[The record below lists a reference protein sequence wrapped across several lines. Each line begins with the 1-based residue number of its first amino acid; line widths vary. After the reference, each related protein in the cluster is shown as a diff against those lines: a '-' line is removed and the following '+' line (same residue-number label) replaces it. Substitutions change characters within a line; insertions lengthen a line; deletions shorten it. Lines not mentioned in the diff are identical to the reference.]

1 MLIITLNW
9 VYIFITCFITGHA
22 ILSALSLVFGEKIK
36 WGLLHIELSGFAFV
50 TAYAGYFSLFHG
62 VGAAANVVLILIC
75 LLLLF
80 FERAYY
86 IKKAGALPGFLG
98 IRLRSC
104 TASPL
109 RLLWLIPFILIFL
122 FILILSCYGSFHSD
136 SGLYHAQSIR
146 WIEEYGVI
154 RGLGLLQNRFGYN
167 SAFFS
172 VSALYSFAFL
182 GQSLHGVNGYMA
194 ELVSLYAFYGIKK
207 SLFDR
212 SFGRLSNFAELAPL
226 FYMVLGG
233 IELISPTTDPILL
246 YLFFA
251 IVILWIREAE
261 GDDRTIVYTLLCII
275 TVFLVSVKLSV
286 GVLVLLVIQ
295 PAVSLIREKRV
306 KEIIVSISSGVI
318 LLLPYFIRNVLISG
332 YLIYPFPG
340 IDLFDLPWKI
350 PYESARHDADEIT
363 TWARYVRD
371 ASRIDEKVWEWAPS
385 WWQGQTVHDRCFSLV
400 FIIGAVAGLVWCIIS
415 LIRQILS
422 REKRRLTVR
431 MLFLE
436 SVLIAGSLFWFLSA
450 PLIRYGYLYLLLL
463 PLLTAGCI
471 YNSGRTAGTAGR
483 ILSCIIPALLI
494 VMMLLPIGSIFY
506 KDIVYM
512 ENNRSCQYAVFQKDY
527 PVSPVKSREYCG
539 SVFYFPEEPG
549 TPVWYAAFPSVLYE
563 ENLDYIEPMGDTIKD
578 GFRIREQNAALQRG
592 H

>member
-1 MLIITLNW
+1 MLIIILNW
-9 VYIFITCFITGHA
+9 AYIFITCFITGHA
-22 ILSALSLVFGEKIK
+22 LLSALSHVFSEKTK

-50 TAYAGYFSLFHG
+50 TAYAGYFSIFHG
-62 VGAAANVVLILIC
+62 VGAAANAGLILIC
-75 LLLLF
+75 LFLLII
-80 FERAYY
+80 EKNYY
-86 IKKAGALPGFLG
+86 LEKISAVPGFFSKR
-98 IRLRSC
+98 IRVIA
-104 TASPL
+104 ASPL
-109 RLLWLIPFILIFL
+109 RLIWLIPFILIFL
-122 FILILSCYGSFHSD
+122 FILILTCYGSFHSD

-146 WIEEYGVI
+146 WVEEYGVI

-194 ELVSLYAFYGIKK
+194 ELVTLYAFYGIKQAI
-207 SLFDR
+207 SDR
-212 SFGRLSNFAELAPL
+212 SLGKLSSFAELAPI
-226 FYMVLGG
+226 FYTVIGG
-233 IELISPTTDPILL
+233 TELISPTTDPILL

-261 GDDRTIVYTLLCII
+261 EDNRIIVYTLLCII
-275 TVFLVSVKLSV
+275 NVFLVSVKLSV

-295 PAVSLIREKRV
+295 PAVSLIRGKRV
-306 KEIIVSISSGVI
+306 KEITVSICSGII
-318 LLLPYFIRNVLISG
+318 LTLPYFIRNVLISG
-332 YLIYPFPG
+332 WLIYPFPG

-385 WWQGQTVHDRCFSLV
+385 WWQGQTVLDRCFSLV
-400 FIIGAVAGLVWCIIS
+400 FLTGFLAGVIWCIIS
-415 LIRQILS
+415 LIRLLIS
-422 REKRRLTVR
+422 RDKNRMLIR
-431 MLFLE
+431 MLFPE
-436 SVLIAGSLFWFLSA
+436 SVLIAGSLFWFFTA

-463 PLLTAGCI
+463 PLITAGCI
-471 YNSGRTAGTAGR
+471 YNSGRTAGRAERVLT
-483 ILSCIIPALLI
+483 CIIPALFI
-494 VMMLLPIGSIFY
+494 VMMLLPLSNIFY
-506 KDIVYM
+506 RDIAYM
-512 ENNRSCQYAVFQKDY
+512 NNNRSRQYAVFQKDY

-563 ENLDYIEPMGDTIKD
+563 ENLDYIEPMGDEIKD
-578 GFRIREQNAALQRG
+578 GFRIRE
-592 H
+592 

>member
-1 MLIITLNW
+1 MLIIILNW
-9 VYIFITCFITGHA
+9 AYIFITCFITGHA
-22 ILSALSLVFGEKIK
+22 LLSALSLAFAEKTR

-62 VGAAANVVLILIC
+62 VGAAANVGLILIC
-75 LLLLF
+75 LLILF
-80 FERAYY
+80 FEREEYQKKVSAVPGLI
-86 IKKAGALPGFLG
+86 IKHIKVVA
-98 IRLRSC
+98 
-104 TASPL
+104 ASPL
-109 RLLWLIPFILIFL
+109 RLIWFIPFILIFL

-154 RGLGLLQNRFGYN
+154 RGLGLLQNRFAYN

-194 ELVSLYAFYGIKK
+194 ELVTLYAFYGIKHA
-207 SLFDR
+207 LTDH
-212 SFGRLSNFAELAPL
+212 SFGKLSNFAGLAPL
-226 FYMVLGG
+226 FYTVIGG

-251 IVILWIREAE
+251 VVILWIKETE
-261 GDDRTIVYTLLCII
+261 EDDRIIVYTLLCII

-306 KEIIVSISSGVI
+306 KEITVSICSGITLV
-318 LLLPYFIRNVLISG
+318 LPYFIRNVLISG
-332 YLIYPFPG
+332 WLIYPFPG

-371 ASRIDEKVWEWAPS
+371 ASRIDEKVWEWTPS
-385 WWQGQTVHDRCFSLV
+385 WWQGQTVLDRCFSLV
-400 FIIGAVAGLVWCIIS
+400 FLAGFLAGVIWCIIS
-415 LIRQILS
+415 LIRILIS
-422 REKRRLTVR
+422 RDKNRMMFR

-436 SVLIAGSLFWFLSA
+436 SVLIAGSLFWFFTA

-463 PLLTAGCI
+463 PLITSGCI
-471 YNSGRTAGTAGR
+471 YNSGRTAGRAER
-483 ILSCIIPALLI
+483 ILTCIIPGLFI
-494 VMMLLPIGSIFY
+494 VMMLIPLSNIIY
-506 KDIVYM
+506 RDIVYM
-512 ENNRSCQYAVFQKDY
+512 NNNRSRQYAVFQKDY
-527 PVSPVKSREYCG
+527 PVSPVKSRECCG

-549 TPVWYAAFPSVLYE
+549 TPVWYSAFPSVLYE
-563 ENLDYIEPMGDTIKD
+563 ENLDYIEPIGDEIKD
-578 GFRIREQNAALQRG
+578 GFRIRE
-592 H
+592 

>member
-1 MLIITLNW
+1 MLIIILNW
-9 VYIFITCFITGHA
+9 AYIFITCFITGHA
-22 ILSALSLVFGEKIK
+22 LLTAFSNVFGEETK

-50 TAYAGYFSLFHG
+50 TAYAGYFSIFHG
-62 VGAAANVVLILIC
+62 VGAAANAGLILIC
-75 LLLLF
+75 LFLLII
-80 FERAYY
+80 EKEYY
-86 IKKAGALPGFLG
+86 QGKISAAPGFFCKR
-98 IRLRSC
+98 ISAII
-104 TASPL
+104 ASPL
-109 RLLWLIPFILIFL
+109 RLIWLIPFILIYL
-122 FILILSCYGSFHSD
+122 FILILTCYGSFHSD

-154 RGLGLLQNRFGYN
+154 KGLGLLQNRFGYN

-172 VSALYSFAFL
+172 VSALFSFAFL

-194 ELVSLYAFYGIKK
+194 ELVTLYAFHGIKQA
-207 SLFDR
+207 LTYR
-212 SFGRLSNFAELAPL
+212 SFGKLSSFAELAPL
-226 FYMVLGG
+226 FYTVIGG

-261 GDDRTIVYTLLCII
+261 GEDERTIVYTLLCII
-275 TVFLVSVKLSV
+275 TVFLISVKLSV

-306 KEIIVSISSGVI
+306 KEIMISICSGII
-318 LLLPYFIRNVLISG
+318 LILPYFVRNVLISG
-332 YLIYPFPG
+332 WLIYPFPG

-385 WWQGQTVHDRCFSLV
+385 WWQGQTVLDRCFSMV
-400 FIIGAVAGLVWCIIS
+400 FLAGFLAGVIWCIIS
-415 LIRQILS
+415 LIRLLS
-422 REKRRLTVR
+422 SRDKNRMLIR

-436 SVLIAGSLFWFLSA
+436 AVIMAGSLFWFFTA
-450 PLIRYGYLYLLLL
+450 PLIRYGCLYLLLL
-463 PLLTAGCI
+463 PLITAGNI

-483 ILSCIIPALLI
+483 VLSCIIPALFI
-494 VMMLLPIGSIFY
+494 VMMLLPLSNIFFR
-506 KDIVYM
+506 DIEYM
-512 ENNRSCQYAVFQKDY
+512 KNNRSRQYAVFQKDY

-539 SVFYFPEEPG
+539 TVFYFPEEPG
-549 TPVWYAAFPSVLYE
+549 TPVWYSAFPSVLYE
-563 ENLDYIEPMGDTIKD
+563 ENLDYIEPMGDEIKD
-578 GFRIREQNAALQRG
+578 GFRVRE
-592 H
+592 